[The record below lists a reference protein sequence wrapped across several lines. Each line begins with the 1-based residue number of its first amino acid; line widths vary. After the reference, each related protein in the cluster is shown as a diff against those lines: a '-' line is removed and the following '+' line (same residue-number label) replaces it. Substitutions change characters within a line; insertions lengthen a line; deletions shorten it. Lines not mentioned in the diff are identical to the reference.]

1 MQGVTKYAI
10 INCYYWRSV
19 SNKKTHRGIMNVEI
33 VPISSLTPDPLNARK
48 HNKRNLDAIKASL
61 SKFGQ
66 RKPIV
71 VTHEGTVIAG
81 NGTLEAAIS
90 LGWDDISI
98 ARSPEDWDE
107 NTVRAYALADNQT
120 GALAEWDE
128 TILTAALEELSSD
141 GWDIAELGFDDLKMD
156 EVEPLNGELDD
167 VPLPPETPK
176 SQLGDIWILGKHRL
190 VCGDATNLKDVD
202 MLMDG
207 KKADMVWTDPPYNVA
222 VSGVAGTIMNDNM
235 ARADFRNFLKG
246 FYSSF
251 FKVMKDGA
259 VIYVAHGESERDA
272 FTEEFTGAGFKL
284 SQVLIWVK
292 NSATFSRQDFN
303 WKHEPILY
311 GWKEGS
317 GHFFCGDFTRT
328 TVIDDDIPLEGMSN
342 EELIQV
348 IKDLKDDISTVIR
361 ENRPTKSALHP
372 TMKPIELVEK
382 MIVWSSKT
390 NEIVLD
396 LFGGS
401 GSTLIA
407 AHKANRV
414 GYIMELDPRYVDVI
428 CKRFQSL
435 TGIKPILEA
444 TGEEFDFIP

>member
-1 MQGVTKYAI
+1 MLLLAFLVHI
-10 INCYYWRSV
+10 VNI
-19 SNKKTHRGIMNVEI
+19 RGSMKVET
-33 VPISSLTPDPLNARK
+33 VPLTTLTPDPLNARK
-48 HNKRNLDAIKASL
+48 HSKRNLDAIAASL

-71 VTHEGTVIAG
+71 VTHDGVVIAG
-81 NGTLEAAIS
+81 NGTLEAASS
-90 LGWDDISI
+90 LGWKEISI
-98 ARSPEDWDE
+98 ARAPKDWDE
-107 NTVRAYALADNQT
+107 NTVKAYALADNQT

-128 TILTAALEELSSD
+128 TILNAALGELTSE

-167 VPLPPETPK
+167 VPIPPETPK

-190 VCGDATNLKDVD
+190 VCGDSTNLKDVE

-222 VSGVAGTIMNDNM
+222 INGVAGTIMNDNM
-235 ARADFRNFLKG
+235 AAKDFRIFLSKV
-246 FYSSF
+246 YACY
-251 FKVMKDGA
+251 KEVMKPGA
-259 VIYVAHGESERDA
+259 VIYVSHADTERVA
-272 FTEEFTGAGFKL
+272 FTDEYIKSGLKF

-292 NSATFSRQDFN
+292 NTATFGRQDFN
-303 WKHEPILY
+303 WKHEPIIY
-311 GWKEGS
+311 GWKEGA
-317 GHFFCGDFTRT
+317 GHYFVGDFTRT

-348 IKDLKDDISTVIR
+348 IKDLKDDFSTVIR

-382 MIVWSSKT
+382 MIVWSSKP

-401 GSTLIA
+401 GSTLVA
-407 AHKANRV
+407 AHKTNRV
-414 GYIMELDPRYVDVI
+414 SYLMELDPRYVDVI
-428 CKRFQSL
+428 CKRFQTL
-435 TGIKPILEA
+435 TGIKPIFEQ
-444 TGEEFDFIP
+444 TGEEHDFTS